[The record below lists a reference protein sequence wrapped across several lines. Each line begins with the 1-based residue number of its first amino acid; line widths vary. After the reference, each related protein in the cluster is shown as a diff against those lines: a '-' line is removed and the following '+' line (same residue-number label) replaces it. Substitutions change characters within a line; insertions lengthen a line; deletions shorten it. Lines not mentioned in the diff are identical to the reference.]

1 MKNTNKDKR
10 PRNKGVLLIPK
21 VRSKGKKKLSF
32 SLFLCIGTWA
42 CVNKALDTSA
52 QNHHLSTHLH

>member
-1 MKNTNKDKR
+1 MNNTNKDKR
-10 PRNKGVLLIPK
+10 PRNKGGPID
-21 VRSKGKKKLSF
+21 SKGKKQRKKKHSF

-42 CVNKALDTSA
+42 CVNKAWDTRT

>member
-21 VRSKGKKKLSF
+21 VRSKGKKTFF

-42 CVNKALDTSA
+42 CVNKAWDTRT